1 METFT
6 ITLFII
12 MKQKN
17 KSLMKV
23 QLIEL
28 LLIQDLK
35 LLLAFVMPKLN
46 QLIFTKFILSS
57 I

>member
-6 ITLFII
+6 INLFII